1 MFHKQKNQRI
11 PKNVHRYWKPKK
23 ERYMELSKDKKETF
37 LGKKTKRNIE
47 DIQTTDN
54 SILNR
59 PISETEAYIE
69 NEKKYLINYESSLNK
84 YENAE
89 DIIKEHANKNKT
101 KIKKGQIEQGLS
113 QFNRKFPL
121 KSGKNDKLNIA
132 EKNQFNFTQKGNSQ
146 NNEESERYD
155 EDNSS
160 KENQIDSNE
169 EESNIKGKNKQKYLN
184 KKKRHTLENPENDII
199 TNEVKGN
206 NNSDDEESFE
216 NKNTNNRH
224 ENANYLLVKKS
235 DNPNVVSR
243 EEFNTLNAKFDT
255 LNNSFLNFKNKML
268 KLAGVQGE
276 INYEVL
282 INSYR
287 VLFIRKLSNI
297 FLDEIYEQHGS
308 HFKTFEFKYKKKRK
322 ITACICDING
332 VGFRNINL
340 IVDFLKHIK
349 IRASSIIHMEDKE
362 IKFKK
367 EILFDYL
374 NRELEKDNI
383 GRDNSLSLKDAIS
396 LVFRPKKEKII
407 PQKENTHYENM
418 KKIFQKEKED
428 NNHPEKTKFKKER
441 KNENKYKADNYDEND
456 EEEERIKKIL
466 SGDENLFETN
476 LSSQLDLLLQKIE
489 LNRDIVN
496 PLKKIDELKKITP
509 EFFFD
514 SWKNSFTN
522 EKFKNHPTYKYY
534 VNPDNITS
542 AKNLGIYL
550 EELLQGLNIN
560 LDKKDPSELEQKVEN
575 E

>member
-69 NEKKYLINYESSLNK
+69 NEKKYLINYESSSNK

-206 NNSDDEESFE
+206 NNCDDEESFE

-243 EEFNTLNAKFDT
+243 EEFNTLNAKFET
-255 LNNSFLNFKNKML
+255 LNNSFLNFKKKML

-276 INYEVL
+276 INYQNEKYIKNNLCVKIDNLNYKYEVL

-418 KKIFQKEKED
+418 KKYS
-428 NNHPEKTKFKKER
+428 KK
-441 KNENKYKADNYDEND
+441 
-456 EEEERIKKIL
+456 
-466 SGDENLFETN
+466 
-476 LSSQLDLLLQKIE
+476 
-489 LNRDIVN
+489 
-496 PLKKIDELKKITP
+496 
-509 EFFFD
+509 
-514 SWKNSFTN
+514 
-522 EKFKNHPTYKYY
+522 
-534 VNPDNITS
+534 
-542 AKNLGIYL
+542 
-550 EELLQGLNIN
+550 
-560 LDKKDPSELEQKVEN
+560 
-575 E
+575 

>member
-37 LGKKTKRNIE
+37 LGKKTKRIIE

-69 NEKKYLINYESSLNK
+69 NEKKYLINYESSSNK

-113 QFNRKFPL
+113 QFNRKLPL

-243 EEFNTLNAKFDT
+243 EEFNTLNAKFET
-255 LNNSFLNFKNKML
+255 LNNSFLNFKKKML

-276 INYEVL
+276 INYQNEKYIKNNLCIKIDNLNYKYEVL

-308 HFKTFEFKYKKKRK
+308 HFKTFEFKYKKKS
-322 ITACICDING
+322 
-332 VGFRNINL
+332 
-340 IVDFLKHIK
+340 IK
-349 IRASSIIHMEDKE
+349 
-362 IKFKK
+362 
-367 EILFDYL
+367 
-374 NRELEKDNI
+374 
-383 GRDNSLSLKDAIS
+383 
-396 LVFRPKKEKII
+396 
-407 PQKENTHYENM
+407 
-418 KKIFQKEKED
+418 
-428 NNHPEKTKFKKER
+428 
-441 KNENKYKADNYDEND
+441 
-456 EEEERIKKIL
+456 
-466 SGDENLFETN
+466 
-476 LSSQLDLLLQKIE
+476 
-489 LNRDIVN
+489 
-496 PLKKIDELKKITP
+496 
-509 EFFFD
+509 
-514 SWKNSFTN
+514 
-522 EKFKNHPTYKYY
+522 
-534 VNPDNITS
+534 
-542 AKNLGIYL
+542 
-550 EELLQGLNIN
+550 
-560 LDKKDPSELEQKVEN
+560 
-575 E
+575 